1 MLLDTTYTTVQ
12 KVQSCS
18 IPEGPKGRQNTVAK
32 HTHHKEQN
40 IKLLNITQLG
50 EHLTHFLIQQ
60 PIRSTL

>member
-1 MLLDTTYTTVQ
+1 MSVQ
-12 KVQSCS
+12 KWKSCS

-32 HTHHKEQN
+32 HIHHKEQN

-60 PIRSTL
+60 PIRSAL